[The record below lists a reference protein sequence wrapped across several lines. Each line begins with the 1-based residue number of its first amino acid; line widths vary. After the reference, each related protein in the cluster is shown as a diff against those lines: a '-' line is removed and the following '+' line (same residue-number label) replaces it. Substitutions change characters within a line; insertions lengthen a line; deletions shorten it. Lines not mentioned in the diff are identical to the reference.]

1 MNSTTHNSPSSA
13 NSEMQNKDNRRPLIL
28 ISNDDGFE
36 ANGIRALVDMV
47 KPFGDIIVSAPDG
60 PRSGFSCAFSAG
72 EPLMLRRQNNM
83 GDDVEVWSCS
93 GTPVDSVKLA
103 IDQFC
108 LEHQDDD
115 HYSYPENRRHRKPDL
130 ILGGINHGDNST
142 VNNHY
147 SGTMGVAMEG
157 CMKYIPSIAF
167 SSCYYDANANLEP
180 LRPYVQQIVQR
191 VLKEGLP
198 KGICLN
204 VNFPAREEFEGVR
217 VCRMTYG
224 RWINEVVRR
233 PHPRGY
239 DYYWMVGRYQNDEP
253 DAEDTDQWALNHGFV
268 AITPTHMDV
277 TAYEFM
283 DHLREWDID
292 AK

>member
-1 MNSTTHNSPSSA
+1 MNTTSN
-13 NSEMQNKDNRRPLIL
+13 QRPLIL

-47 KPFGDIIVSAPDG
+47 KSLGDVLVCAPDG
-60 PRSGFSCAFSAG
+60 PRSGYSCAFSAV
-72 EPLMLRRQNNM
+72 EPLTLRRQNNM
-83 GDDVEVWSCS
+83 GPDVEVWSCS

-108 LEHQDDD
+108 L
-115 HYSYPENRRHRKPDL
+115 PGRMPDL

-157 CMKYIPSIAF
+157 CLKYIPSIAF
-167 SSCYYDANANLEP
+167 SSCYYEHDANLEP
-180 LRPYVQQIVQR
+180 LRPYVQQIVRQ
-191 VLKEGLP
+191 VLSKGLP

-204 VNFPAREEFEGVR
+204 VNFPARQEFEGVR
-217 VCRMTYG
+217 ICRMTYG
-224 RWINEVVRR
+224 RWVNEVVKR

-239 DYYWMVGRYQNDEP
+239 DYYWMVGHYQNDEP
-253 DAEDTDQWALNHGFV
+253 DAEDTDQWALHHGFV
-268 AITPTHMDV
+268 AITPTTMDV
-277 TAYEFM
+277 TAYEYF
-283 DHLREWDID
+283 DQL
-292 AK
+292 KNLTTL